1 MLFRSDFV
9 AAMKSGY
16 AADAVIL
23 GAAIVLILFISFALR
38 QKRWFAL
45 AAVSAVVE
53 ALFLTARLWNSRT
66 WWIYLLAAG
75 VILTA
80 AGVSGEALKRKS
92 GGEKSK
98 LAKMMSE
105 WRW

>member
-1 MLFRSDFV
+1 
-9 AAMKSGY
+9 MK
-16 AADAVIL
+16 VCTKICIWL
-23 GAAIVLILFISFALR
+23 GGL
-38 QKRWFAL
+38 
-45 AAVSAVVE
+45 
-53 ALFLTARLWNSRT
+53 
-66 WWIYLLAAG
+66 LLAAG